1 MKIQLTLRQEQVISL
16 VAQGRTDKEIA
27 GLLSIS
33 LGTVNHHMSLV
44 LEKLEAKSRA
54 MPLLFDSVKFP
65 KSNLWVTF
73 PRLVTFRLL
82 FGDFFLPISHLVIL
96 LANKILI
103 VF

>member
-54 MPLLFDSVKFP
+54 HAVAIRFCKIP
-65 KSNLWVTF
+65 K
-73 PRLVTFRLL
+73 
-82 FGDFFLPISHLVIL
+82 
-96 LANKILI
+96 K
-103 VF
+103 